1 MAENLVIVESPAKA
15 KTIERYLG
23 SRFKVLASYGHIRD
37 LPRSDFAVEFDDGA
51 AQLVY
56 EVPENAKK
64 HVAALRKA
72 AKDADTVWLAPD
84 LDREG
89 EAIAWHV
96 AEVLGL
102 DPDQTNRVTFD
113 EITEP
118 AIREAFESPRSLNT
132 ALVDA
137 QQARRAV
144 DRIVGYRLSPVLWR
158 TVASGISA
166 GRVQSVAL
174 RLIVDRE
181 DEIRA
186 FVPEEYW
193 SFPARFADAPDAPP
207 AIAAK
212 LHAVGDR
219 RIATPKDVED
229 KSDAKRAQ
237 LWVVRSEPEA
247 TELATRARSLAYTVA
262 EVRRTDAKRQPK
274 PPFKT
279 STLQGEASKY
289 GFSARQTMAVAQQ
302 LYEGINL
309 GGEQVGLITY
319 MRTDSLNLSDQV
331 LGEISDHVGSAYGE
345 RYQIDKPRRFAGKS
359 KGAQE
364 AHEAVRP
371 TSIARTPDKVR
382 RYLSRE
388 QARLYELIWQRT
400 VATQMAPAV
409 FDRVSADVVGDDDG
423 GEPITFRVTGQVEK
437 FDGFLRAYR
446 AVRDEDERDE
456 EVTDALPQLDEG
468 QRLHLSELLP
478 EEHATSPPP
487 RYSERTLVETLEEE
501 GIGRPST
508 YASII
513 STLEQREYVI
523 KESRRFFPTPLGE
536 VVTSFLKAHFHEI
549 VDVGFTARMEDTL
562 DEIAMGDEDWSAT
575 VSRFLDEV
583 DEWVRERKP
592 ERPRLPL
599 IEPADCPECG
609 SPMERVFSGKSK
621 QWFASCS
628 RWPDCSGTLP
638 LNDDGSVGEPEPEPE
653 PDEDVRCAECGQP
666 MLLRKGRFGRFYGCV
681 DYPKC
686 KGIRNLQARLMYRN
700 ADDEV
705 VPFRS
710 PTDPEHS
717 FLERRTSRYGKP
729 FVGSTGY
736 PKDEFAVWSLPIATP
751 CPECG
756 APLRPPPRNRK
767 EPVAI
772 CTHPEINHVFELD
785 DFEVPT
791 VATWT
796 VVEGV
801 EKYDPQLGGEP
812 IETEEV
818 PPPISLTPAGSQA
831 PPAKKKASKKSTKK
845 ASKKTAKK
853 STKKASKKTAKK
865 ASKKT
870 AKKSA
875 TSTAKRSGDKQ
886 TAKKASTRKTA

>member
-1 MAENLVIVESPAKA
+1 MSENLVIVESPAKA

-23 SRFKVLASYGHIRD
+23 SRFTVLASYGHIRD
-37 LPRSDFAVEFDDGA
+37 LPRSDFAIEFDDGEC
-51 AQLVY
+51 QLVY

-64 HVAALRKA
+64 HVTALRRA
-72 AKDADTVWLAPD
+72 ARDADAVWLAPD

-102 DPDQTNRVTFD
+102 DVDETNRVTFD

-118 AIREAFESPRSLNT
+118 AIRAAFEEPRRLNT
-132 ALVDA
+132 DLVDA

-158 TVASGISA
+158 TVSSGISA

-181 DEIRA
+181 DAIRA
-186 FVPEEYW
+186 FVPQEYW
-193 SFPARFADAPDAPP
+193 TFPARFARDDTDGADV
-207 AIAAK
+207 AAA

-219 RIATPKDVED
+219 RLATPKDWDSATASRREG
-229 KSDAKRAQ
+229 
-237 LWVVRSEPEA
+237 LLLVRDEAEA
-247 TELATRARSLAYTVA
+247 TRLAEQARGVDYRVA
-262 EVRRTDAKRQPK
+262 EVRRTEARRQPK

-302 LYEGINL
+302 LYEGVNL

-331 LGEISDHVGSAYGE
+331 LGEIRDHVVQAYGE
-345 RYQIDKPRRFAGKS
+345 RYAVDEPRRFASKA

-364 AHEAVRP
+364 AHEACRP
-371 TSIARTPDKVR
+371 TAIARTPERVR
-382 RYLSRE
+382 RYLTGE

-409 FDRVSADVVGDDDG
+409 FDRVSADVVGE
-423 GEPITFRVTGQVEK
+423 GEEVFTFRVTGQVEK
-437 FDGFLRAYR
+437 FDGFLRAHR
-446 AVRDEDERDE
+446 AVRDEDEGDDDVADR
-456 EVTDALPQLDEG
+456 LPELTEG
-468 QRLHLSELLP
+468 QTLRLAELDP
-478 EEHATSPPP
+478 QRHETSPPP
-487 RYSERTLVETLEEE
+487 RYSERTLVEALEEA

-513 STLEQREYVI
+513 STLEARQYVV

-549 VDVGFTARMEDTL
+549 VDVDFTSRMEETL
-562 DEIAMGDEDWSAT
+562 DEIAAGDEDWSVT
-575 VSRFLDEV
+575 VRKFLDEV

-599 IEPADCPECG
+599 LEPADCPTCG
-609 SPMERVFSGKSK
+609 SPMERVFSGKSR

-628 RWPDCSGTLP
+628 RWPDCDGTLP

-653 PDEDVRCAECGQP
+653 PDEDVRCATCGKA
-666 MLLRKGRFGRFYGCV
+666 MLRRSGRFGEFFGCV
-681 DYPKC
+681 DYPGC
-686 KGIRNLQARLMYRN
+686 KGIRNLQQRLMYRGE
-700 ADDEV
+700 DGEV
-705 VPFRS
+705 RPFRS
-710 PTDPEHS
+710 PTDPSGS

-736 PKDEFAVWSLPIATP
+736 PDDVFAVWSLPIASP
-751 CPECG
+751 CPKCG
-756 APLRPPPRNRK
+756 APLRPPPKNRK
-767 EPVAI
+767 QPVAV

-785 DFEVPT
+785 DFEVPS

-801 EKYDPQLGGEP
+801 EKYDPELGGEP
-812 IETEEV
+812 IATEEIPDPV
-818 PPPISLTPAGSQA
+818 PMAYTGEQP
-831 PPAKKKASKKSTKK
+831 PPAKKGAAKK
-845 ASKKTAKK
+845 AGGAKK
-853 STKKASKKTAKK
+853 SGAAKGG
-865 ASKKT
+865 
-870 AKKSA
+870 AKKSGA
-875 TSTAKRSGDKQ
+875 AKGG
-886 TAKKASTRKTA
+886 AK

>member
-1 MAENLVIVESPAKA
+1 VAENLVIVESPAKA

-23 SRFKVLASYGHIRD
+23 SKYQVLASYGHIRD
-37 LPRSDFAVEFDDGA
+37 LPRSDFAVEVEDGGGCH
-51 AQLVY
+51 LRY
-56 EVPENAKK
+56 EVPENSKK

-72 AKDADTVWLAPD
+72 AKEATTVWLAPD

-89 EAIAWHV
+89 EAIAWHI
-96 AEVLGL
+96 AETLGL
-102 DPDQTNRVTFD
+102 DVGTTNRVTFD
-113 EITEP
+113 EITEH
-118 AIREAFESPRSLNT
+118 AIKAAFEAPRTLNT

-174 RLIVDRE
+174 RMIVDRE
-181 DEIRA
+181 DQIRA

-193 SFPARFADAPDAPP
+193 SFPATFARQPDGAPEIDAR
-207 AIAAK
+207 
-212 LHAVGDR
+212 LYAVAER
-219 RIATPKDVED
+219 RIATPKDLED
-229 KSDAKRAQ
+229 KSEQQQAG
-237 LWVVRSEPEA
+237 LLVVRSEPEA
-247 TELATRARSLAYTVA
+247 ARIAERARDLEYTVA
-262 EVRRTDAKRQPK
+262 EVRRTEAKRQPK

-319 MRTDSLNLSDQV
+319 MRTDSLNLSEQV
-331 LGEISDHVGSAYGE
+331 LGEIGDHVRTVYGE
-345 RYQIDKPRRFAGKS
+345 RYTIDKPRRFAGRT

-371 TSIARTPDKVR
+371 TSIARTPEKVR
-382 RYLSRE
+382 RYLKPE
-388 QARLYELIWQRT
+388 QARLYELIWKRT

-409 FDRVSADVVGDDDG
+409 FDRVSADVVG
-423 GEPITFRVTGQVEK
+423 GEAGQQLTFRVTGQVEK

-446 AVRDEDERDE
+446 AVRDEDEGDDE
-456 EVTDALPQLDEG
+456 VGDRLPQLEEG
-468 QRLHLSELLP
+468 QALHLADLAP
-478 EEHATSPPP
+478 EQHETSPPP
-487 RYSERTLVETLEEE
+487 RYSERTLVEALEEE

-523 KESRRFFPTPLGE
+523 KESRRFFPTDLGE
-536 VVTSFLKAHFHEI
+536 VVVSFLKAHFHEI
-549 VDVGFTARMEDTL
+549 VDLNFTSRMESTL
-562 DEIAMGDEDWSAT
+562 DEIAAGDERWCAT
-575 VSRFLDEV
+575 VTRFLDEV

-599 IEPADCPECG
+599 LVPADCPTCG

-628 RWPDCSGTLP
+628 RWPDCDGTLP
-638 LNDDGSVGEPEPEPE
+638 LEPDGSVGEPEPEPE
-653 PDEDVRCAECGQP
+653 PDEDVRCAECGKP
-666 MLLRKGRFGRFYGCV
+666 MLLRTGRFGRFYGCV
-681 DYPKC
+681 DYPTC
-686 KGIRNLQARLMYRN
+686 KGIRNVQHRLMYRT
-700 ADDEV
+700 ADGEV
-705 VPFRS
+705 LPFRS
-710 PTDPEHS
+710 PTDPAS
-717 FLERRTSRYGKP
+717 FMERRVSRYGKP

-751 CPECG
+751 CPQCG
-756 APLRPPPRNRK
+756 APLRPPPKNRK

-772 CTHPEINHVFELD
+772 CTHPEVNHVYAVD
-785 DFEVPT
+785 DFDVPQ

-796 VVEGV
+796 VVAGV
-801 EKYDPQLGGEP
+801 PKFDPELGGEP
-812 IETEEV
+812 LEMEEI
-818 PPPISLTPAGSQA
+818 PEPIDLSFTGEQA
-831 PPAKKKASKKSTKK
+831 PPAKKKGTRKK
-845 ASKKTAKK
+845 A
-853 STKKASKKTAKK
+853 AKK
-865 ASKKT
+865 ASK
-870 AKKSA
+870 AGA
-875 TSTAKRSGDKQ
+875 
-886 TAKKASTRKTA
+886 AKKATKKTAAKKTAAKKATKRSPG

>member
-1 MAENLVIVESPAKA
+1 MADNLVIVESPAKA

-23 SRFKVLASYGHIRD
+23 SSFKVLASYGHIRD
-37 LPRSDFAVEFDDGA
+37 LPRSDFAIEVEDGGGCH
-51 AQLVY
+51 LVY
-56 EVPENAKK
+56 EIPENSKK

-72 AKDADTVWLAPD
+72 AKEAQTVWLAPD

-96 AEVLGL
+96 AEALNL
-102 DPDQTNRVTFD
+102 DVAETNRVTFD

-118 AIREAFESPRSLNT
+118 AIRAAFESPRRLNT
-132 ALVDA
+132 DLVDA

-174 RLIVDRE
+174 RLIADRE

-193 SFPARFADAPDAPP
+193 TFGADFATEPDAAPSVE
-207 AIAAK
+207 AS
-212 LHAVGDR
+212 LHAVGER
-219 RIATPKDVED
+219 RLATPKDLEG
-229 KSDAKRAQ
+229 KSDAKREQ
-237 LWVVRSEPEA
+237 LLVVRSQEDA
-247 TELATRARSLAYTVA
+247 DALVSRARVLDYSVT
-262 EVRRTDAKRQPK
+262 EVRRTEARRNPK

-319 MRTDSLNLSDQV
+319 MRTDSINLSDQA
-331 LGEISDHVGSAYGE
+331 LGEINSLVGE
-345 RYQIDKPRRFAGKS
+345 RYGSRYTLDKPRRFTGKT

-371 TSIARTPDKVR
+371 TSVRRTPESVR
-382 RYLSRE
+382 RHLKPE
-388 QARLYELIWQRT
+388 QARLYELIWKRT
-400 VATQMAPAV
+400 MATQMAPAV
-409 FDRVSADVVGDDDG
+409 FDRVSADVT
-423 GEPITFRVTGQVEK
+423 GEDEQGPVTFRVTGQVEK
-437 FDGFLRAYR
+437 FDGFLAAYR
-446 AVRDEDERDE
+446 AVRDEDERTEDE
-456 EVTDALPQLDEG
+456 DVTDRLPQLEEG
-468 QRLHLSELLP
+468 QRLHLSELLG
-478 EEHATSPPP
+478 EEHATTPPP
-487 RYSERTLVETLEEE
+487 RFSERTLVEALEEE

-508 YASII
+508 YAAII
-513 STLEQREYVI
+513 STLEQRQYVL

-536 VVTSFLKAHFHEI
+536 VVVSFLKLHFAEV
-549 VDVGFTARMEDTL
+549 VDVGFTARMESTL
-562 DEIAMGDEDWSAT
+562 DEIAAGDEEWCST
-575 VSRFLDEV
+575 VTRFLDEV
-583 DEWVRERKP
+583 DTWVRERKP

-599 IEPADCPECG
+599 LHPADCPECG
-609 SPMERVFSGKSK
+609 ADMERVFSGKSK

-628 RWPDCSGTLP
+628 RWPDCQGTLP
-638 LNDDGSVGEPEPEPE
+638 LNDDGTVGEPEPEPE
-653 PDEDVRCAECGQP
+653 PDERVRCKECGKA
-666 MLLRKGRFGRFYGCV
+666 MLKREGRFGTFFGCI

-686 KGIRNLQARLMYRN
+686 KGIRNVQQRLAYK
-700 ADDEV
+700 DDDGAIRW
-705 VPFRS
+705 FRS

-717 FLERRTSRYGKP
+717 FMERRISRYGKP

-736 PKDEFAVWSLPIATP
+736 PDDAFAVWSLPIASP

-772 CTHPEINHVFELD
+772 CTHPEVNHLFDLNE
-785 DFEVPT
+785 FEVPE
-791 VATWT
+791 VAVLA

-801 EKYDPQLGGEP
+801 EAFDPELGGEALWG
-812 IETEEV
+812 EEV
-818 PPPISLTPAGSQA
+818 PDPVPMTYRGAQA
-831 PPAKKKASKKSTKK
+831 PPPKKKATKKGAKKATKKGATKK
-845 ASKKTAKK
+845 AGKKATKKKTAKK
-853 STKKASKKTAKK
+853 STAKK
-865 ASKKT
+865 ATKK
-870 AKKSA
+870 A
-875 TSTAKRSGDKQ
+875 AKRSD
-886 TAKKASTRKTA
+886 